1 MTQADVGMANVG
13 SMWDAAS
20 HESSSLDEESSWTSC
35 QETWNQ
41 RMMTVLEAR
50 QITRA
55 SRATMEVIRASRE
68 EAMVSREAI
77 LASREAN
84 IVAREATLASRE
96 ATVAAKTTP
105 QSMEE
110 SEDGNWSCETDSDES
125 NWGPHLGLN
134 SLAGI
139 MEREPV
145 FSKEAVKRTH
155 HSAETTTQ
163 PNATKKQ

>member
-20 HESSSLDEESSWTSC
+20 HESSSSDEESSWTSC
-35 QETWNQ
+35 QETSNQ

-110 SEDGNWSCETDSDES
+110 SDDLDETDSDES

-139 MEREPV
+139 MERERIIR
-145 FSKEAVKRTH
+145 KRRR
-155 HSAETTTQ
+155 S
-163 PNATKKQ
+163 P